1 MVKLTTRLHPC
12 PTCNREFNFYQDLRN
27 HRRIN
32 SVNDSADTNEDVKGA
47 LPINNNDPLAYYP
60 MDAVSASPMQ
70 QETPAVRNN
79 QRDLDERVPYLTEC
93 RCGETEGL
101 AHVYNNGV
109 SSFDENEI
117 SQPGYRELVR
127 LINTV
132 IRDHN
137 QQSKPC
143 AKVSQGD
150 IINAL
155 GKSKSTI

>member
-1 MVKLTTRLHPC
+1 
-12 PTCNREFNFYQDLRN
+12 
-27 HRRIN
+27 
-32 SVNDSADTNEDVKGA
+32 
-47 LPINNNDPLAYYP
+47 

-70 QETPAVRNN
+70 QETPAVHND
-79 QRDLDERVPYLTEC
+79 QRDLDERFPYLTEF
-93 RCGETEGL
+93 RCEETEGL

-109 SSFDENEI
+109 SSFDKNEI

-132 IRDHN
+132 IGDHD
-137 QQSKPC
+137 QIMEEPC

-155 GKSKSTI
+155 GKSKSTIRGYEKQESECQAPAITTTIMSVGYMLSQMLAETKKEGPYAV